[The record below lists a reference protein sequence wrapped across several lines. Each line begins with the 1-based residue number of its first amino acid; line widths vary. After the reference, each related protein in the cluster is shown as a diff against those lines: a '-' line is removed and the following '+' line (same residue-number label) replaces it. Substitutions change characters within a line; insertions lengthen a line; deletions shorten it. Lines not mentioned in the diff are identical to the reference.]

1 VSSGPRSQASLLAK
15 LLAILALISLV
26 AAACGG
32 GDDDNEDAGNEPG
45 IVEGEEEEEAG
56 DPVMGGTLN
65 YGVEAESAGW
75 QPCVDSHSESGTIVM
90 RALYDTLTARSAEG
104 EIEPYLAESIDGSD
118 DLKEWTVKLRE
129 GIKFHDGTDLDSAAV
144 KANFDAAK
152 APTSRCAG
160 ALAPITEMQVV
171 DDLTV
176 KYVLANPYGPFPELL
191 SGAAGMIFS
200 PANATA
206 KGADVSANPV
216 GAGPFKF
223 QSWERDSKLTL
234 VKNENYWQEGK
245 PYLDSVVVK
254 PIPDEDARLA
264 SLSSGEVDIM
274 FTLRQEYVRQARD
287 LGDEVTRLEK
297 IGNNSGGSIFNT
309 ALAPVDDK
317 RVRKAL
323 AHAMNQKDLIKI
335 LGGEGI
341 SPETTQFFSKDSPWY
356 SEKVAAGYP
365 KYDVAA
371 AKELVEEYVNDPARS
386 DKQPVGSP
394 IKVVFNCPPDPTLVA
409 VAQGYQ
415 QMAAAAGIEMEL
427 KQVEQ
432 ATHINNAVGKPPYTS
447 ADYMI
452 NCWRLGGQADPDS
465 VLFNQYS
472 NPEGQA
478 ANVTNF
484 TSPKVQ
490 ELLKIG
496 RESADFDTR
505 FKAYE
510 DLGLLFNEEVPH
522 VWTGATAASTVF
534 KPAVKN
540 VNTYEFP
547 DGETKGEMEQAVANI
562 AQIWIEQ

>member
-75 QPCVDSHSESGTIVM
+75 QPCVDSFSESGTIVM

-104 EIEPYLAESIDGSD
+104 EIEPYLAESIEGSD

-254 PIPDEDARLA
+254 PIPDGR
-264 SLSSGEVDIM
+264 
-274 FTLRQEYVRQARD
+274 
-287 LGDEVTRLEK
+287 
-297 IGNNSGGSIFNT
+297 
-309 ALAPVDDK
+309 
-317 RVRKAL
+317 
-323 AHAMNQKDLIKI
+323 
-335 LGGEGI
+335 
-341 SPETTQFFSKDSPWY
+341 
-356 SEKVAAGYP
+356 
-365 KYDVAA
+365 
-371 AKELVEEYVNDPARS
+371 
-386 DKQPVGSP
+386 
-394 IKVVFNCPPDPTLVA
+394 PPG
-409 VAQGYQ
+409 VAQ
-415 QMAAAAGIEMEL
+415 
-427 KQVEQ
+427 
-432 ATHINNAVGKPPYTS
+432 
-447 ADYMI
+447 
-452 NCWRLGGQADPDS
+452 LGR
-465 VLFNQYS
+465 
-472 NPEGQA
+472 
-478 ANVTNF
+478 
-484 TSPKVQ
+484 
-490 ELLKIG
+490 G
-496 RESADFDTR
+496 RH
-505 FKAYE
+505 
-510 DLGLLFNEEVPH
+510 H
-522 VWTGATAASTVF
+522 VHAPSGVRA
-534 KPAVKN
+534 PG
-540 VNTYEFP
+540 P
-547 DGETKGEMEQAVANI
+547 RPR
-562 AQIWIEQ
+562 